1 MSDEKKVKLIV
12 PKSLMVVL
20 WVTALYFTLP

>member
-20 WVTALYFTLP
+20 WVTCLYFTLP